1 LVSHHNCVDR
11 TVNGNCGFIYRS
23 SESKLMTERQTV
35 RTLVVIFIVASL
47 ITVSLAM
54 LLVWPNENWPDG
66 DLPAFESE
74 SQMREYLEQNQEDDG
89 NDWSWLWWWDQG
101 FTSTSES
108 DGAYYTGTNVQ
119 VAGVDELDVVKTNG
133 EQIFVCRWNGV
144 SIVDATPSSS
154 MQNISEI
161 NTTELVGNDSYAS
174 VQGIFLYGDVLAI
187 VINQYEN
194 GAMYGTYDD
203 ASSVDSFYYWYFD
216 AIVTCCL
223 VDVSDP
229 VHPALMTST
238 SQSGDF
244 TGARLIGENMYLMT
258 EEYAW
263 QDGDVE
269 SPSVGTEGDMRDVD
283 ATSIRFDP
291 DSEDANAFLNILS
304 LDLGSRESN
313 FTSIVTGYS
322 SVMYASTDNLY
333 ITYVEYSSGDW
344 TIDDSDATTTTI
356 FRLSLDG
363 LNVVPE
369 AKGHVKG
376 YPRDQFSLDEKG
388 GVLRMAV
395 CTSSFNGESGVY
407 TFDQGLNVI
416 GSLAGL
422 APGETIRSVRFV
434 GDTLY
439 LVTFLQ
445 TDPLFIIDMSDA
457 TEPKL
462 LGELVV
468 PGFSTYLHP
477 CGNGAL
483 VGIGL
488 EGWDLKIS
496 LFNVSDPTAPIEVD
510 TIQSSLGASSE
521 ALWEHKAV
529 LYDHG
534 LLMIPVSIYNSTNY
548 EQTQQVFVIQ
558 VDSGCLTVIEGLDV
572 GSGYGS
578 VRCVIID
585 DVLYTATTSS
595 VIAWENGTYDK
606 VGEVNIGPA
615 EDHYQLE
622 D

>member
-1 LVSHHNCVDR
+1 
-11 TVNGNCGFIYRS
+11 
-23 SESKLMTERQTV
+23 MAERQAV
-35 RTLVVIFIVASL
+35 RILVAIFIVASL

-54 LLVWPNENWPDG
+54 LFVWPSENWPDG

-89 NDWSWLWWWDQG
+89 NDWSWTWWWDQG
-101 FTSTSES
+101 FTSTGES

-119 VAGVDELDVVKTNG
+119 VAGVDELDIVKTNG

-144 SIVDATPSSS
+144 SIIDATPSSS
-154 MQNISEI
+154 MRNISEI
-161 NTTELVGNDSYAS
+161 NTTELIGNDSYAS
-174 VQGIFLYGDVLAI
+174 VQGIFLCGDILAI
-187 VINQYEN
+187 IIDQYEN
-194 GAMYGTYDD
+194 GAMYDIYDD
-203 ASSVDSFYYWYFD
+203 AYSVDSFYYWYFD

-229 VHPALMTST
+229 THPSLITST

-244 TGARLIGENMYLMT
+244 TGARLIGENMYLIS

-263 QDGDVE
+263 QDGGVE
-269 SPSVGTEGDMRDVD
+269 RPSVGTEGDMQDVD

-291 DSEDANAFLNILS
+291 DSEDANAFLNILA
-304 LDLGSRESN
+304 LDLGSYESN

-322 SVMYASTDNLY
+322 SVMYVSMDDLY

-369 AKGHVKG
+369 AKGQVKG
-376 YPRDQFSLDEKG
+376 YPRDQFALDEKD

-416 GSLAGL
+416 GSLTGL
-422 APGETIRSVRFV
+422 APGETIQSVRFV
-434 GDTLY
+434 GDMLY

-457 TEPKL
+457 TEPEL

-477 CGNGAL
+477 CGNGTL

-488 EGWDLKIS
+488 ENWDLKIS
-496 LFNVSDPTAPIEVD
+496 LFNVSDPTAPKEVD
-510 TIQSSLGASSE
+510 TLRSSLGASSE

-529 LYDHG
+529 LYDQG
-534 LLMIPVSIYNSTNY
+534 LLMIPVSVYNSTNY
-548 EQTQQVFVIQ
+548 GRAQQVLVIQ
-558 VDSGCLTVIEGLDV
+558 VDSDGLTVIEKLDV
-572 GSGYGS
+572 GTGYGS

-585 DVLYTATTSS
+585 DALYTVTTSS

-606 VGEVNIGPA
+606 VGEVIIGPS